1 MSNGEFTIKNWATF
15 KNALNKFIKEL
26 TYGVSAPRESAAKV
40 NNNKDVPAK
49 AKLWSR
55 KLCESNSKRLT
66 TWSSVFEHCWIG
78 I

>member
-40 NNNKDVPAK
+40 NNCGRESCAK
-49 AKLWSR
+49 AILKGWPLDQLFLNTAELGFKQENWGF
-55 KLCESNSKRLT
+55 N
-66 TWSSVFEHCWIG
+66 
-78 I
+78 

>member
-40 NNNKDVPAK
+40 NNNKEVPAK
-49 AKLWSR
+49 TKIVVAKAPR
-55 KLCESNSKRLT
+55 KLSENNS
-66 TWSSVFEHCWIG
+66 IG
-78 I
+78 